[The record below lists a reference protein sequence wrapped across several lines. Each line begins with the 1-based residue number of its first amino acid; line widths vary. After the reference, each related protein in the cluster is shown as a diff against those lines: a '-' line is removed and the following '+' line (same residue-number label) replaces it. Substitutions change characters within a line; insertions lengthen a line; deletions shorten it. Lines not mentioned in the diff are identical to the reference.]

1 MPTSTTIKVI
11 FDVPAHIIYKL
22 FVEQHSICSYT
33 RCASICDP
41 RPGGRLVMF
50 DGMIEGEYVS
60 LEENKC
66 IEMKW
71 RFKDWPAF
79 ADLTIR
85 FENVGS
91 DACEIILDY
100 RNIPDTDTFGG
111 PVSLEKL

>member
-1 MPTSTTIKVI
+1 
-11 FDVPAHIIYKL
+11 
-22 FVEQHSICSYT
+22 
-33 RCASICDP
+33 
-41 RPGGRLVMF
+41 MF

-111 PVSLEKL
+111 PVSLEKLRDGWKQNIFRSIRVVYGYPMRD